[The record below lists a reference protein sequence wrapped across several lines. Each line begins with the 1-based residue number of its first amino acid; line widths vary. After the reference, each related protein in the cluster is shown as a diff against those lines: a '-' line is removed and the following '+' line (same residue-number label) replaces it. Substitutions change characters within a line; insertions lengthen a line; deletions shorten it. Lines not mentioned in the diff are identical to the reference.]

1 MNIDELIHY
10 MMKGEQ
16 RTQIFSPVSPHFS
29 LLILSIIVTGHVV
42 DIINKVLID
51 TAIV

>member
-16 RTQIFSPVSPHFS
+16 RIFSPVSPNFS

-42 DIINKVLID
+42 DIVNKVLID